1 MEARTIITELEE
13 PQLIDL
19 IDRIDKDG
27 DNTLLLKFTAEWC
40 KPCQTVAQLCKDAFE
55 KMPDN
60 VIIASIDIDES
71 LDLYMMFKKKRMLTG
86 IPCILSWHPL
96 QDRDKERWYIPDD
109 SVLSSS
115 KPDHISFFQRA
126 AAKAEEIKHT

>member
-1 MEARTIITELEE
+1 M
-13 PQLIDL
+13 
-19 IDRIDKDG
+19 
-27 DNTLLLKFTAEWC
+27 LLLKFTADWC
-40 KPCQTVAQLCKDAFE
+40 KPCQTVAHLCKDAFE

-115 KPDHISFFQRA
+115 KPDHIGFFQRS

>member
-27 DNTLLLKFTAEWC
+27 DKTLLLKFTADWC
-40 KPCQTVAQLCKDAFE
+40 KPCQTVAQLCGDAFV

-60 VIIASIDIDES
+60 VIIGSIDIDES

-115 KPDHISFFQRA
+115 KPDHISFFQRV
-126 AAKAEEIKHT
+126 AAKAEEIKRT

>member
-27 DNTLLLKFTAEWC
+27 DKMLLLKFTADWC
-40 KPCQTVAQLCKDAFE
+40 KPCQTVAELCKYAFE

-115 KPDHISFFQRA
+115 KPDHIGFFQRS